1 MSKKI
6 KIGFVGLLVVVALAV
21 AMTGT
26 VLAQDDPPTP
36 APEAP
41 GRHGWGHGFGRGP
54 SVGRSM
60 GGQIGLEA
68 AAEVLGMTAD
78 ELSAELW
85 GGKTLA
91 ALAEEAGV
99 DLQDIQD
106 AVTAAQ
112 DAATREAIEQ
122 AVEDEALT
130 REHAD
135 WLLQGLDNG
144 FLGGRGFGHFGG
156 RGCFR
161 GFGPGMPGQFQNSTF
176 STPNTG
182 L

>member
-1 MSKKI
+1 MSSKLR
-6 KIGFVGLLVVVALAV
+6 IGIVALLVVGALTV

-26 VLAQDDPPTP
+26 ALAQEETPTP
-36 APEAP
+36 APFL
-41 GRHGWGHGFGRGP
+41 GRGFGHGP
-54 SVGRSM
+54 SFGRSM
-60 GGQIGLEA
+60 GGQVGLEA
-68 AAEVLGMTAD
+68 AAEVLGMTTD

-91 ALAEEAGV
+91 DLAEEAGV
-99 DLQDIQD
+99 DLKDIQD

-112 DAATREAIEQ
+112 EAAMRETIEQ
-122 AVEDEALT
+122 AVEDETLT

-144 FLGGRGFGHFGG
+144 FLGGRGFGRFGG
-156 RGCFR
+156 RGGLR
-161 GFGPGMPGQFQNSTF
+161 GFGPGVSGQFQNPAF
-176 STPNTG
+176 SAPSAG